1 MSTESAKTGAGLR
14 REASKTS
21 VEKALTGE
29 LPDSQLPEIQVP
41 ELEDT
46 PPAAVHSAIRP
57 KMEYSSAG
65 AFFRSFGR

>member
-1 MSTESAKTGAGLR
+1 MSTESAKADTGLQ

-21 VEKALTGE
+21 VEKASTGE
-29 LPDSQLPEIQVP
+29 LPGNQLPAIQVP
-41 ELEDT
+41 ELEST